1 MATHVLATDVT
12 VRTWAILTEA
22 SAAASVAVVPY
33 LLSVQRDALAVANA
47 RRIVAGKRPMTP
59 ARLAALA
66 AVQGQVTFGIA
77 TGLGLRAARTMG
89 LGLPHLDNLLR
100 GKPSGL
106 HISQAAAYAAAGA
119 VSALA
124 IAALDYTLFAGVRK
138 NVQEAIAHPPEAW
151 RGLLAVPYGA
161 IAEEVLLR
169 LCVQTFCAAGLRRLR
184 VETATPASGATM
196 WPAILI
202 SALLFGAG
210 HLPTVSR
217 MTPLTPALIARA
229 LLLNGI
235 AGAVFGYLYWKRGLE
250 AAMVAHGTADV
261 VLHVGGPLVQRRQA

>member
-1 MATHVLATDVT
+1 MAPQVIPTDVT

-33 LLSVQRDALAVANA
+33 LLSVQRDALAAAHA
-47 RRIVAGKRPMTP
+47 RRVAAGKRPITP
-59 ARLAALA
+59 ANLAALA

-77 TGLGLRAARTMG
+77 AGLGLRAAPTMG

-106 HISQAAAYAAAGA
+106 RISQAAAYAAAGA
-119 VSALA
+119 GSGLA

-138 NVQEAIAHPPEAW
+138 TMQEAIPHPPEAW

-161 IAEEVLLR
+161 VAEEVLLR
-169 LCVQTFCAAGLRRLR
+169 LCVQTLCAAGLRRLR
-184 VETATPASGATM
+184 GEMATPPSGATM
-196 WPAILI
+196 WPAIAI
-202 SALLFGAG
+202 SSLLFGAG
-210 HLPTVSR
+210 HLPTASR
-217 MTPLTPALIARA
+217 ITPLTPALIART

-235 AGAVFGYLYWKRGLE
+235 AGAMFGYLYWKRGLE
-250 AAMVAHGTADV
+250 ATMIAHGTADV
-261 VLHVGGPLVQRRQA
+261 VMHVGGPLVQRRKA